1 MKRTTATEKEPVMV
15 NKSKGTRTRAIAGNV
30 LIFLPGIA
38 VLLSEA
44 MKFLHVAAVV
54 QQMASAGFGGGKL
67 FLVATLGST
76 SAALFLY
83 PRTRSI
89 GLLLL
94 SSFLGG
100 AICTHVQQGKF
111 AAGLA
116 PSMLLALAWI
126 GTYMRH
132 PQMLWSFREFVSATS
147 RAPEPGWPAR
157 EAL

>member
-1 MKRTTATEKEPVMV
+1 MV
-15 NKSKGTRTRAIAGNV
+15 NKSENTRTRAIAGNV

-38 VLLSEA
+38 VLFSEA
-44 MKFLHVAAVV
+44 MKFLHVPAVV
-54 QQMASAGFGGGKL
+54 HQMASAGFGGGKL
-67 FLVATLGST
+67 LLVATLGST
-76 SAALFLY
+76 SAALFLF

-100 AICTHVQQGKF
+100 AICVHVQQGRF

-116 PSMLLALAWI
+116 PSTLLALAWI

-132 PQMLWSFREFVSATS
+132 PQMLWSLSEFVSATG
-147 RAPEPGWPAR
+147 RAHEPGWAAR
-157 EAL
+157 EAR

>member
-1 MKRTTATEKEPVMV
+1 MINESE
-15 NKSKGTRTRAIAGNV
+15 NSRARIIAGNI

-44 MKFLHVAAVV
+44 LKFLQVPAVV
-54 QQMASAGFGGGKL
+54 HEMAGAGFVGGKL
-67 FLVATLGST
+67 FLVATLGSA

-83 PRTRSI
+83 PRTRLN

-100 AICTHVQQGKF
+100 AICTHVQQGRF

-116 PSMLLALAWI
+116 PAMLLAFAWI
-126 GTYMRH
+126 GTYLRH
-132 PQMLWSFREFVSATS
+132 PQVQRSFGTTVSATGQATGGS
-147 RAPEPGWPAR
+147 WASR